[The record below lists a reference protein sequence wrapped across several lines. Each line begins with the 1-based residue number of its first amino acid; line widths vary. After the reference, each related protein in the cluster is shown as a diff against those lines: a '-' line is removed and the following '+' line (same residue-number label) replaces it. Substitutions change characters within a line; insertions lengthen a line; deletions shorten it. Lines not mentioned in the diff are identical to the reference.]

1 MSFYLPR
8 IKTEKGKWQ
17 YFLKERYGTGGCSHA
32 LDGADDSH
40 ADYNGKGLKLAR
52 GKFWKPGY
60 AGTIEMAAGSE
71 EGNVSD

>member
-1 MSFYLPR
+1 MHLTVR
-8 IKTEKGKWQ
+8 MILMRTITEKDKAG
-17 YFLKERYGTGGCSHA
+17 E
-32 LDGADDSH
+32 
-40 ADYNGKGLKLAR
+40 